1 MEQAKK
7 LRNKRGRLHLR
18 KFRRAVKSRN
28 ELTKRRVGFSYSIF
42 AETIARGEKMNDEQN
57 RRIINFARTA
67 VEEGCKDIDQ
77 IATELMGIA
86 LWTKNV
92 KLGKEAVG
100 ILEKMRENHS
110 LRIIKHSAKNTEIK
124 IEASEAKERLGNQ

>member
-7 LRNKRGRLHLR
+7 LRNDRGKLHLR
-18 KFRRAVKSRN
+18 KFRRAVRRRN
-28 ELTKRRVGFSYSIF
+28 EKTRRSVGFTYSIF
-42 AETIARGEKMNDEQN
+42 AETIARGEKTNDEQN
-57 RRIINFARTA
+57 RRIISFAKTA
-67 VEEGCKDIDQ
+67 VDEGCNDIDQ

-92 KLGKEAVG
+92 KLGKEAVE
-100 ILEKMRENHS
+100 ILERLNEKHS

-124 IEASEAKERLGNQ
+124 IEAGKAKERLNQ